1 MEKNKIRVK
10 NLNKIENIDI
20 SELVIKKLIKK
31 EFKEEI
37 DFIEYLDYIKCY
49 RVNFKN
55 KRIDSFYVFIGDID
69 IIKDKDYI
77 KHNIKLQTARYKENY
92 AVE

>member
-1 MEKNKIRVK
+1 MEKNNIRVK

-31 EFKEEI
+31 EFKETI

-55 KRIDSFYVFIGDID
+55 KRIDSFYIFMGDID

>member
-1 MEKNKIRVK
+1 MENNNIRVK

-31 EFKEEI
+31 EFKETI

-55 KRIDSFYVFIGDID
+55 KRIDSFYIFMGDID

-77 KHNIKLQTARYKENY
+77 KYTIKSQAAKYKENY
-92 AVE
+92 VVE

>member
-1 MEKNKIRVK
+1 MEENKVRIKNI
-10 NLNKIENIDI
+10 NKIENIDI

-49 RVNFKN
+49 RVNFKD
-55 KRIDSFYVFIGDID
+55 KRIDSFYVFIGDIN

-77 KHNIKLQTARYKENY
+77 KYTIKSQAAKYKENY